1 MVDGRLAGKR
11 TVVVLGAA
19 YGGARAAQLIAAGL
33 PDGWRIV
40 LIDRNSY
47 FIANTRTDVYI
58 LPRLAVL
65 AGHEHKA
72 FIPYDKVFLQDDNSD
87 LKYNFI
93 CAQIMSLG
101 RNSVTLSKAFP
112 EYGIDSEVLEFDY
125 AVYALGSHMPQPL
138 NLWGAESGAM
148 PSSPAYGGTKPESI
162 AWLKR
167 KQKTIEDAS
176 TVLVVGGGALGI
188 QFASDIA
195 AIHPGKQVTL
205 LHSRSRLLPRFD
217 EVMHTEI
224 LQSLESANVD
234 VILGERVEFFSS
246 TPGKRIV
253 RTTTNREISA
263 DVILF
268 CTGQRPNTDFLKALD
283 ASTVDPSTSLAHVL
297 RTMQLSILPDN
308 LSTEA
313 ETTPYP
319 HIFVVGDAADA
330 FGAIP
335 AGHNAYYQAEVA
347 ARNILRLIRR
357 DERLRSYGADAG
369 SSPSLAVE
377 EDDLELY
384 TPGPPAIK
392 VSLGLKKNVF
402 QVNGVVGVGKEE
414 RDDLNAA
421 AMWSVFGFPDPDEA
435 QMFL

>member
-1 MVDGRLAGKR
+1 
-11 TVVVLGAA
+11 
-19 YGGARAAQLIAAGL
+19 
-33 PDGWRIV
+33 
-40 LIDRNSY
+40 
-47 FIANTRTDVYI
+47 VYI

-72 FIPYDKVFLQDDNSD
+72 CRIVPYIHIHRASQLPHIVIPYNKVFLQDDNSD

-188 QFASDIA
+188 RRCSRYPDPTWIDFPLEFASDIA

-217 EVMHTEI
+217 EVMHTESRSWFATATRPTNWGSP
-224 LQSLESANVD
+224 LQSYNHWNPPMWTLYW
-234 VILGERVEFFSS
+234 
-246 TPGKRIV
+246 
-253 RTTTNREISA
+253 
-263 DVILF
+263 
-268 CTGQRPNTDFLKALD
+268 
-283 ASTVDPSTSLAHVL
+283 ASVW
-297 RTMQLSILPDN
+297 N
-308 LSTEA
+308 
-313 ETTPYP
+313 
-319 HIFVVGDAADA
+319 
-330 FGAIP
+330 
-335 AGHNAYYQAEVA
+335 
-347 ARNILRLIRR
+347 
-357 DERLRSYGADAG
+357 
-369 SSPSLAVE
+369 SSPLHQE
-377 EDDLELY
+377 
-384 TPGPPAIK
+384 
-392 VSLGLKKNVF
+392 
-402 QVNGVVGVGKEE
+402 
-414 RDDLNAA
+414 NA
-421 AMWSVFGFPDPDEA
+421 
-435 QMFL
+435 